1 MIQVVNRAFDI
12 IEFIASSGRK
22 DIPLKEI
29 ADGLQLNQGTCANI
43 IKTMVSRGYL
53 EKSSS
58 KKGYSLGPMLYFI
71 TGDYSYSVDLINA
84 AKEPMYLLTE
94 KINESCMLGVVRND
108 IRISLYEVHA
118 EQEIR
123 VVNKKEKALYQTASG
138 RLLLAYLPLAKQK
151 EFIKKYGLP
160 KEEVWEDGADEEGL
174 FMELKKIKKKEM
186 AIQVAPS
193 KILGIALPVG
203 EPGDVIASLGVYLPE
218 FRFSGEKKDQ
228 IIEAMKEATKQING
242 VLRKQ
247 AHKVTI
253 DNS

>member
-1 MIQVVNRAFDI
+1 
-12 IEFIASSGRK
+12 
-22 DIPLKEI
+22 
-29 ADGLQLNQGTCANI
+29 
-43 IKTMVSRGYL
+43 
-53 EKSSS
+53 
-58 KKGYSLGPMLYFI
+58 
-71 TGDYSYSVDLINA
+71 
-84 AKEPMYLLTE
+84 
-94 KINESCMLGVVRND
+94 MLGIVRND

-160 KEEVWEDGADEEGL
+160 KEEIWEDGADEEGL

-228 IIEAMKEATKQING
+228 IIEAMKEATEQING

-247 AHKVTI
+247 AHKVAI
-253 DNS
+253 DNSWSVNLCGKVVGYPISIGRREGDLLFGRSQIFNWKIIWVLVLR